1 MAEPLPRIY
10 LLQGDDEFAISQ
22 SLKELEARF
31 IDPAYAAL
39 NQASLDGRSAGLD
52 ELLSVASAMPF
63 LAQYRLV
70 TLTYASTKYNRKD
83 TASDDEA
90 GEDDDNK
97 IDRGKDQDKP
107 LREKFLAALDGLPET
122 TILILVEYLPEDK
135 RKYKGQWLEKW
146 FRKAE
151 AAGKPVQVDICML
164 PKGAEITSRILEM
177 TKQAGGK
184 ITPRAAAELASL
196 IGSEPRL
203 ARQEIEKLLAYVNYQ
218 RAVELDDVQAVTA
231 DTAEGNVFAM
241 VDALAQQQGQRA
253 MSMLQRLLEQENPV
267 IMFGMVVRQFRL
279 LIAARDVLDRGAGE
293 SEMVKKMKLHPYVA
307 SKSISQARRFR
318 MADLETVYHRLL
330 DLDEGVKTS
339 QLTVELA
346 LETLVAS
353 FTAPQAVR

>member
-22 SLKELEARF
+22 RLKELEARF

-70 TLTYASTKYNRKD
+70 TLTYASTKYR
-83 TASDDEA
+83 E
-90 GEDDDNK
+90 
-97 IDRGKDQDKP
+97 KP
-107 LREKFLAALDGLPET
+107 AHDKFLAALDALPAS
-122 TILILVEYLPEDK
+122 TILILVEYLPENKND
-135 RKYKGQWLEKW
+135 YKGQWLEKW

-184 ITPRAAAELASL
+184 IAPRAAAELASL

>member
-22 SLKELEARF
+22 RLKELEARF

-70 TLTYASTKYNRKD
+70 TLTYASTKYR
-83 TASDDEA
+83 E
-90 GEDDDNK
+90 
-97 IDRGKDQDKP
+97 KP
-107 LREKFLAALDGLPET
+107 AHDKFLAALDALPAS
-122 TILILVEYLPEDK
+122 TILILVEYLPENKND
-135 RKYKGQWLEKW
+135 YKGQWLEKW

-184 ITPRAAAELASL
+184 IAPRAAAELASL

-218 RAVELDDVQAVTA
+218 RAVDIDDVQAVTA
-231 DTAEGNVFAM
+231 DTAEGSIFTM

-267 IMFGMVVRQFRL
+267 ILFGMVVRQFRL

-293 SEMVKKMKLHPYVA
+293 SEMIKKMKLHPYVA

-353 FTAPQAVR
+353 FTTPQAVR